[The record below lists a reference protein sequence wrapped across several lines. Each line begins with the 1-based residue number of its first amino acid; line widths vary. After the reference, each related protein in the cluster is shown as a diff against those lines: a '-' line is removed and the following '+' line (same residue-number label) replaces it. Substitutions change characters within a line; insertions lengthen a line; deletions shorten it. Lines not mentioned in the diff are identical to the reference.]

1 MHPKSHNDWTYTII
15 SVKIRCDGM
24 LIKCD
29 FGIPQKK
36 RLEGAFNL
44 MSVNKTLAT
53 VNGNAITDKDVE
65 ALLQSLGP
73 QRAAQFQSEE
83 GRKRVL
89 DELINQQL
97 ILAEALDNNMEQE
110 QAFQDELK
118 QIKDNVLIQYAI
130 RKLMQTASVS
140 PEEVQV
146 HYEENKTQFL
156 NPESMKAS
164 HVLVDDELTA
174 NKILKEIKGGMA
186 FEEAANTY
194 SKCASEKN
202 GGDLGY
208 FSRGKMVQEFEDA
221 AFAMQVGQIS
231 KPVKT
236 QFGYH
241 IIKVVDKKA
250 AQERSFEEVKDQLT
264 QQLTAMKQNELYM
277 SKSEALKQKYP
288 VKVNA

>member
-1 MHPKSHNDWTYTII
+1 MPT
-15 SVKIRCDGM
+15 
-24 LIKCD
+24 CD
-29 FGIPQKK
+29 FDIPRVKDSKK
-36 RLEGAFNL
+36 KLEGEFNL

-65 ALLQSLGP
+65 SLLQSLGP

-97 ILAEALDNNMEQE
+97 ILAEALDNDLEQE
-110 QAFQDELK
+110 QDFQDELK

-130 RKLMQTASVS
+130 RKLMQTASVK
-140 PEEVQV
+140 PEDVEAY
-146 HYEENKTQFL
+146 YEENKAQFIS
-156 NPESMKAS
+156 PESIKAS
-164 HVLVDDELTA
+164 HVLVDDEITA
-174 NKILKEIKGGMA
+174 NNILKEIKGGMA
-186 FEEAANTY
+186 FEEAANTH
-194 SKCASEKN
+194 SKCSSEKN

-221 AFAMQVGQIS
+221 AFPMQVGEIS

-250 AQERSFEEVKDQLT
+250 PEERSFEEVKEQLT

-277 SKSEALKQKYP
+277 SKSAALKEKYP
-288 VKVNA
+288 VKELA